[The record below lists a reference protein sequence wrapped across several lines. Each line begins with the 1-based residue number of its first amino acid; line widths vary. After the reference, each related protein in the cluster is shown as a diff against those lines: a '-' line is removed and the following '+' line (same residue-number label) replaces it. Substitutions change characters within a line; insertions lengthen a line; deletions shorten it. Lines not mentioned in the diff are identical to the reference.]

1 LSPLKIFW
9 KFSNIS
15 QISVSHEIHEGLT
28 SILITIKLDPE
39 GIAKI
44 YMPDIY
50 DKIFEDLISEINDP
64 NRRFNLSY
72 LGKRVD
78 GLHSFGLSP
87 S

>member
-1 LSPLKIFW
+1 
-9 KFSNIS
+9 
-15 QISVSHEIHEGLT
+15 
-28 SILITIKLDPE
+28 
-39 GIAKI
+39 
-44 YMPDIY
+44 MPDIY